1 MKSDLVKS
9 SSRHYGGN
17 LRWCSH
23 VTVGTECHRTNPLHC
38 SAARGRIQ
46 LNVNGYGWA
55 AARDGQRSASPF
67 SRESLAEGEK

>member
-9 SSRHYGGN
+9 SYRQYGWN
-17 LRWCSH
+17 MRWSSH
-23 VTVGTECHRTNPLHC
+23 VTVGTEGHLTIHC
-38 SAARGRIQ
+38 PILPPRADAAKCGH
-46 LNVNGYGWA
+46 GWA

>member
-1 MKSDLVKS
+1 MSIE
-9 SSRHYGGN
+9 
-17 LRWCSH
+17 
-23 VTVGTECHRTNPLHC
+23 ECPRTNPLH
-38 SAARGRIQ
+38 SIAAHLWIL